1 MSHNGTMRIA
11 AVQASPVFLD
21 RAATIGVVLERL
33 AEVGTGGADLDL
45 GEVRRQRQNFDPT
58 GHYWRPDILHL
69 EVDRTRLA
77 P

>member
-1 MSHNGTMRIA
+1 VEPVNGEEGI
-11 AVQASPVFLD
+11 VW
-21 RAATIGVVLERL
+21 
-33 AEVGTGGADLDL
+33 ADLDL

-58 GHYWRPDILHL
+58 GHHSRPDVLHL